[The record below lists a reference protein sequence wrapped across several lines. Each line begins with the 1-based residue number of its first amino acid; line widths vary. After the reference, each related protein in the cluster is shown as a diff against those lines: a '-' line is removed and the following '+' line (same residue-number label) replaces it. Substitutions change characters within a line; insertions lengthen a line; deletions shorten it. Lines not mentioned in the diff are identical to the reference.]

1 MRKKETKKEQNNNKP
16 IFHSIDRVL
25 LLCFPMALTILIL
38 MLFGQISPLA
48 AFIGFL
54 LAFGLM
60 FILALPFLHELDILI
75 YYLKQEAQGRTD
87 IETPRFAKSRRE
99 AFKIAESFNEI
110 KMSWLIKNKVLE
122 AQSLSDSAI
131 LEELPDPLL
140 QLNEMGDIV
149 TANLAAR
156 QLLGGGITFKR
167 VSEVINI
174 PLFLSAFHKVAVE
187 NSPNET
193 VEFSARFK
201 NKQGVYKVRLQK
213 LPAATKN
220 GAKIVAVLHDV
231 TTFRSFEKSQT
242 AFFANASHELKTPLS
257 VLSGF
262 IETLQSTAKDDPV
275 AQEKFLKIMAEQTT
289 HMRELVE
296 DLLALS
302 RMGLNTDQP
311 KNDTILMPEII
322 QSVFQTL
329 ALKAEQ
335 NEQKLV
341 LETIHLPPPIKG
353 RSPEIS
359 RIFQNL
365 IDNAIKYGRK
375 RSTITVRIE
384 LISNL
389 DEQSQPRQEISIS
402 VHNTGKTIAAEEIQ
416 HLTERFYRSPQTSHV
431 PGTGLGLAIASELI
445 ASYDGAL
452 KITSQPRKGTTFQ
465 VLLPVL
471 L

>member
-1 MRKKETKKEQNNNKP
+1 MHKKETKKRKNTNKP
-16 IFHSIDRVL
+16 LFHSIDRVL
-25 LLCFPMALTILIL
+25 LLCFPMAVAMVIL
-38 MLFGQISPLA
+38 MLFGQVSPFA
-48 AFIGFL
+48 ALTGFL

-60 FILALPFLHELDILI
+60 FVLALPFLRELDILI

-87 IETPRFAKSRRE
+87 IERPRFVKSRRE
-99 AFKIAESFNEI
+99 AFKIAESFHEI

-140 QLNEMGDIV
+140 QLNDAGDIV
-149 TANLAAR
+149 TPNLAAR
-156 QLLGGGITFKR
+156 QLLGGGAAFKKAADVITA
-167 VSEVINI
+167 
-174 PLFLSAFHKVAVE
+174 PPFLEAFHKVTE
-187 NSPNET
+187 GSPNET

-201 NKQGVYKVRLQK
+201 NKNGVYKARLQK

-220 GAKIVAVLHDV
+220 GATIVAVLHDV
-231 TTFRSFEKSQT
+231 TTFRAFEKSQT

-262 IETLQSTAKDDPV
+262 IETLQTTAKDDSA
-275 AQEKFLKIMAEQTT
+275 AQEKFLKIMAEQTV

-302 RMGLNTDQP
+302 RMSLNADLP
-311 KNDTILMPEII
+311 KTDTILMPEVI

-329 ALKAEQ
+329 AVKAAQ

-341 LETIHLPPPIKG
+341 LETVHVPPPVKG
-353 RSPEIS
+353 RTPDMA
-359 RIFQNL
+359 RLFQNL

-375 RSTITVRIE
+375 RSKITVRIE
-384 LISNL
+384 LISNK
-389 DEQSQPRQEISIS
+389 DEQNRPYQEIAVA
-402 VHNTGKTIAAEEIQ
+402 VHNVGKPIAAEEIQ

-431 PGTGLGLAIASELI
+431 PGTGLGLAIAAELI
-445 ASYDGAL
+445 ASYDGTL
-452 KITSQPRKGTTFQ
+452 TITSQPRQGTTFQ
-465 VLLPVL
+465 VFFPVVL
-471 L
+471 